1 MSCTLDIAAKNTAA
15 IFMSRLISMICSV
28 IFLGLFSRYVGVTQ
42 FGQYS
47 YALSF
52 AGLLAGAVVF
62 GLDNWG
68 LREMAQFPARSGEI
82 LGQSLFLQGSLTLLA
97 MMGVGAYWMWI
108 NPDPLMLWVGLLVS
122 GQVFLDK
129 LTLMAICLFRAH
141 GRMEYETLVIALHN
155 LTLVLLTAAS
165 IYLEATLFQL
175 LGLITISYLL
185 KVGFIFHLV
194 RRKFGLKQLGQ
205 YVKPSWTPVAAAFPF
220 FLLSLGGAV
229 YVSFPCV
236 ILGAWSTMSQVG
248 LYTAAA
254 KVVMLVI
261 LLASVMD
268 VVLYPL
274 MAKKAMKGLPEIALA
289 YQRLSDFMVASGLI
303 MGILLA
309 GVLPEVIWL
318 IFGREYLAAAP
329 LALLLL
335 PTMTLSLI
343 GFLNTQTLTVL
354 RQERLIVVL
363 IALFDLLGILFALL
377 SVKTLGAKGM
387 VLSLSCVTVASFFFC
402 FIYIRGQLGLPR
414 LSRPYL
420 FYFVL
425 FPLSFCL
432 SLLMAELSLPARW
445 LLHGLMA
452 LSLGLIFT
460 RTGLLNWSLV
470 RDFTAAIAR
479 LLLTRGRSD
488 RLFQEV
494 K

>member
-1 MSCTLDIAAKNTAA
+1 MSTTLDIAAKNTAA
-15 IFMSRLISMICSV
+15 IFLSRLISMACSV
-28 IFLGLFSRYVGVTQ
+28 IFLGLLSRYVGVTQ

-52 AGLLAGAVVF
+52 AGLLAGPVVF

-82 LGQSLFLQGSLTLLA
+82 LGQSLFIQGSLALLA
-97 MMGVGAYWMWI
+97 MMGVGAYWVWI
-108 NPDPLMLWVGLLVS
+108 KPDPWMLWVGLLVS
-122 GQVFLDK
+122 CQVFLDK
-129 LTLMAICLFRAH
+129 LTLLAICLFRAR
-141 GRMEYETLVIALHN
+141 GRMEYETLVIAVNN
-155 LTLVLLTAAS
+155 LALVLLTVAG
-165 IYLEATLFQL
+165 IYLKATLFQL
-175 LGLITISYLL
+175 LGLVTISYLL
-185 KVGFIFHLV
+185 KAGFIFYLV
-194 RRKFGLKQLGQ
+194 RQKFGLQHLGQ
-205 YVKPSWTPVAAAFPF
+205 YIQPSWTPVAAAFPF

-229 YVSFPCV
+229 YLSFPCV
-236 ILGAWSTMSQVG
+236 ILGAWSSMSQVG
-248 LYTAAA
+248 LYTAAE

-274 MAKKAMKGLPEIALA
+274 MAKKAMDGPREMALA

-309 GVLPEVIWL
+309 GILPEVIWL

-363 IALFDLLGILFALL
+363 IALFDLLGILLALM
-377 SVKTLGAKGM
+377 SVKTLGARGM

-420 FYFVL
+420 SFFVL

-445 LLHGLMA
+445 LLHGLLA
-452 LSLGLIFT
+452 LALGLIFT
-460 RTGLLNWSLV
+460 WTGLLNWSLV
-470 RDFTAAIAR
+470 RDFAAAMVR
-479 LLLTRGRSD
+479 LLLNGCRSN
-488 RLFQEV
+488 RLFHEA
-494 K
+494 